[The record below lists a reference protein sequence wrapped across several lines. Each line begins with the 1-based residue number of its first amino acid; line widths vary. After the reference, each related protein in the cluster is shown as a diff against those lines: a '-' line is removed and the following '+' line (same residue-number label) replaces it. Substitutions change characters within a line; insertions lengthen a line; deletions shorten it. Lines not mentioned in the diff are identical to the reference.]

1 MTDTLNKYVN
11 PSVRKVKKKKGE
23 YTENGVYIKNTQTQ
37 DATKTVYP
45 SVKDKKII

>member
-11 PSVRKVKKKKGE
+11 PSVRKVKKK
-23 YTENGVYIKNTQTQ
+23 NGVYIKNTQTQ

-45 SVKDKKII
+45 SVKDKK